1 MLRGP
6 TLAVPQVLEQPQ
18 GRTTLV
24 TQAWEGALSG
34 PTLAVYQVLTQLVQR
49 SGHALA
55 ALQARVRTKDFPVDK
70 DFLVGIKD
78 CPVDLWVDLKDFL
91 DKAFSDMVVVCKG
104 DFLKDSLE
112 LLLLQLLR
120 TSIQVQ
126 TPVLDKLEFQ
136 EQVEAKLTE
145 ASSAPLQVRAKLDLQ
160 EQVQVTAMEELLE
173 CQTIQPSITAPFPP
187 ADFTLGFPLQR
198 LLQTLSRT

>member
-1 MLRGP
+1 M
-6 TLAVPQVLEQPQ
+6 
-18 GRTTLV
+18 
-24 TQAWEGALSG
+24 
-34 PTLAVYQVLTQLVQR
+34 
-49 SGHALA
+49 
-55 ALQARVRTKDFPVDK
+55 
-70 DFLVGIKD
+70 
-78 CPVDLWVDLKDFL
+78 DLKDFL

-104 DFLKDSLE
+104 DLLKDSLE

-173 CQTIQPSITAPFPP
+173 CQTIQPSLTAPFPP

>member
-6 TLAVPQVLEQPQ
+6 TLAVYQVLEQPQ

-55 ALQARVRTKDFPVDK
+55 ALQARVRTKDFLVDK

-78 CPVDLWVDLKDFL
+78 CPVDL
-91 DKAFSDMVVVCKG
+91 
-104 DFLKDSLE
+104 
-112 LLLLQLLR
+112 
-120 TSIQVQ
+120 
-126 TPVLDKLEFQ
+126 
-136 EQVEAKLTE
+136 
-145 ASSAPLQVRAKLDLQ
+145 
-160 EQVQVTAMEELLE
+160 
-173 CQTIQPSITAPFPP
+173 
-187 ADFTLGFPLQR
+187 
-198 LLQTLSRT
+198 